1 MSTLIHDFSCHLKH
15 MIIYKI
21 TMFAL
26 QKFVI
31 ATSYKN
37 AITKN
42 VAAVISIANGKIYL
56 ESL

>member
-1 MSTLIHDFSCHLKH
+1 

-21 TMFAL
+21 NMFAL